1 MPLLAPVTKAMLPFE
16 VCLKNFSDTGCV
28 AFQMD
33 MPPEASMRWALTQ
46 RLSSESREAII
57 GPMSSGRPTRPSA
70 VMSATR
76 LLISG
81 LSRTIPPLKSV
92 AMDGYRQKAFL
103 MTKINGRTRLLVEA
117 AGVELFWVLTTRY
130 LLIPGTATTARRAS
144 LPDPLYVYCTKIPFA
159 PGIRPTDSTEQ
170 STCEFCPLDF
180 STSMVFTRRRQAQS
194 PLPLD
199 RAHGTSVVLPSRLSL
214 PRALAQD

>member
-1 MPLLAPVTKAMLPFE
+1 VRE
-16 VCLKNFSDTGCV
+16 S
-28 AFQMD
+28 
-33 MPPEASMRWALTQ
+33 PPENTFVEGYCAKLKCVRKHL
-46 RLSSESREAII
+46 II
-57 GPMSSGRPTRPSA
+57 NE
-70 VMSATR
+70 
-76 LLISG
+76 I
-81 LSRTIPPLKSV
+81 
-92 AMDGYRQKAFL
+92 
-103 MTKINGRTRLLVEA
+103 LVEA
-117 AGVELFWVLTTRY
+117 AGVELFWVLTTCN
-130 LLIPGTATTARRAS
+130 LLIPGTATTARRAP

-180 STSMVFTRRRQAQS
+180 STSIVFTRRRQAQS